1 MPLAKRLR
9 GELSS
14 IEIKVLVDEIAEK
27 LRACRVANIY
37 RMPDAS
43 YVIRLSSE
51 EGRRDLRIA
60 PNKCIYLVEGVYEE
74 HGELDAFAKALRR
87 HVRGMHIKSLEAVS
101 GERIVKL
108 VFGLREP
115 LFSLVAE
122 LFPGG
127 RLVLVDMSGVVRAS
141 HPPGPTSK
149 EYAPPSARTT
159 VLERGEALKI
169 IRELD
174 DGVRI
179 GVALAREL
187 GLGPKYSE
195 EVLARAGVDSSAKL
209 SDLSEAML
217 GRVLDA
223 LESLRLDLSRPSPRL
238 YLDEG
243 VVVPAPF
250 TLTSLENLGLKSEP
264 VESFNEA
271 VRRFYESQP
280 SRVDEEA
287 EKEAERLEK
296 ELNEKRQL
304 LAQLEGEAEKK
315 RRLAELIFT
324 NLGVAEEARLDVL
337 AGLSRSDVVS
347 VNWSEGTFTL
357 KIGDEQ
363 VKLLMREPASRQA
376 SSLFNDAKMMLKG
389 VENIKAEIEEIEK
402 KLEETRAL
410 KKPTTTTP
418 VVRRLQK
425 REWFENYRWSYT
437 SGGRLIV
444 AGKDAS
450 TNIKLLK
457 RHLEG
462 RDVVFHADV
471 RGSPVAILKGGS
483 EAAQEELEE
492 AATFC
497 GAYSRAWR
505 EGLSA
510 ISVYMVR
517 PDQVCF
523 SPPPGTYLP
532 RGSFIVKPPKTYFQV
547 ELKLCIG
554 LREEPRRV
562 VAGHERW
569 VSSVARAYVCLV
581 PGERTGEE
589 LAKIFSGVV
598 KEKLG
603 IELSREEIEEFKT
616 LIPYGKA
623 RITK

>member
-1 MPLAKRLR
+1 MSLAKRLR

-74 HGELDAFAKALRR
+74 RGELDAFAKALRQYL
-87 HVRGMHIKSLEAVS
+87 RGMHVKSLEAVS

-127 RLVLVDMSGVVRAS
+127 RLVLVDVSGVVRAS
-141 HPPGPTSK
+141 HPPGLLSK
-149 EYAPPSARTT
+149 EYTPPAARTT
-159 VLERGEALKI
+159 VLEREEALKI

-174 DGVRI
+174 GNVRI
-179 GVALAREL
+179 GVTLARNL

-195 EVLARAGVDSSAKL
+195 EVLARAGVDPSVALSAL
-209 SDLSEAML
+209 TEAML

-223 LESLRLDLSRPSPRL
+223 LESLKLDLSRPSPRL
-238 YLDEG
+238 YVDEE

-250 TLTSLENLGLKSEP
+250 ALRSLEHFGLKSEP
-264 VESFNEA
+264 VDSFNEA

-280 SRVDEEA
+280 PRVLEDVEM
-287 EKEAERLEK
+287 EAERLEK
-296 ELNEKRQL
+296 ELLEKRRL

-324 NLGVAEEARLDVL
+324 NLGVAEEARLDML

-347 VNWSEGTFTL
+347 VNWNEGTFTL

-363 VKLLMREPASRQA
+363 VKLLIREPVSRQV
-376 SSLFNDAKMMLKG
+376 SSLFNDAKMTLRG
-389 VENIKAEIEEIEK
+389 VENIRAEIEEIEK

-410 KKPTTTTP
+410 RKPATTTP
-418 VVRRLQK
+418 IVRRLLK

-444 AGKDAS
+444 AGRDAS

-457 RHLEG
+457 RHLESK
-462 RDVVFHADV
+462 DVVFHADV
-471 RGSPVAILKGGS
+471 RGSPVAILKDGS

-517 PDQVCF
+517 PDQVSF
-523 SPPPGTYLP
+523 SPPPGTFLP

-569 VSSVARAYVCLV
+569 VSSIARVYVCLV
-581 PGERTGEE
+581 PGERTSEE

-598 KEKLG
+598 KEKVG
-603 IELSREEIEEFKT
+603 IELSREEVEEFKAMV
-616 LIPYGKA
+616 PYGKA
-623 RITK
+623 RIAR